1 MKIRLTERQ
10 FKKIILNEGQPPIS
24 YPCMSGFAK
33 SLSKFKGL
41 KKQMGIPSTKT
52 TDDTE
57 DNSIVSKEI
66 DKIISNTKIK
76 KIGMGFIFKSPS
88 EYPKQHN
95 IRRGWK
101 LYSDYIDKFFTYK
114 SGNINNNILSM
125 RFMIPYGFGGTLRTF
140 VKNASIPDYLS
151 VSFISNGT
159 ENCSAFLDC
168 DDVIIKVDLNKKG
181 GCAKPDLANMII
193 DGVVIDLG
201 ISKEYLELKP
211 F

>member
-1 MKIRLTERQ
+1 
-10 FKKIILNEGQPPIS
+10 
-24 YPCMSGFAK
+24 
-33 SLSKFKGL
+33 
-41 KKQMGIPSTKT
+41 
-52 TDDTE
+52 
-57 DNSIVSKEI
+57 
-66 DKIISNTKIK
+66 
-76 KIGMGFIFKSPS
+76 
-88 EYPKQHN
+88 
-95 IRRGWK
+95 
-101 LYSDYIDKFFTYK
+101 
-114 SGNINNNILSM
+114 M

-201 ISKEYLELKP
+201 ISKDYLELKP